1 MNEINLN
8 ALAGSMGIGR
18 SLDSVANQKNIPV
31 KRPSIASDSA
41 EFSQLPDFSAAEKS
55 IEDDFADLRSRL
67 QGAADS
73 ELYPP
78 LETIDK
84 LAAMLA
90 MDLDADIGKSP
101 SRE

>member
-8 ALAGSMGIGR
+8 ALGGSMGIGR
-18 SLDSVANQKNIPV
+18 SLDPVAHQKNIPV
-31 KRPSIASDSA
+31 KKPFITDDSA
-41 EFSQLPDFSAAEKS
+41 EFTQLPDLSGVEKS
-55 IEDDFADLRSRL
+55 VEDDFTDLRSRL

-90 MDLDADIGKSP
+90 LDLDADLGKP
-101 SRE
+101 

>member
-8 ALAGSMGIGR
+8 ALGGSTGIGR
-18 SLDSVANQKNIPV
+18 SLDQVAHQKNIPV
-31 KRPSIASDSA
+31 KKPLITDDSA
-41 EFSQLPDFSAAEKS
+41 EFTQLPDLSAVEKS
-55 IEDDFADLRSRL
+55 VEDDFTDLRSRL
-67 QGAADS
+67 RGVAGS

-90 MDLDADIGKSP
+90 IDLHADLGKP
-101 SRE
+101 